1 MTDTPSDVCFPVRD
15 CANFLRNS
23 IRNLTPLTAAN
34 ALSIIDGAS
43 NISVQQLEN
52 GEDCVDLQTVLD
64 AGLVTVLFHQPQS
77 PERQGAFDV
86 VLFGL
91 QHIAELSSDD
101 HSKEAR
107 VLKTGQDFDGA
118 IAFLDRIRGKA

>member
-43 NISVQQLEN
+43 NISVLQLEN

-77 PERQGAFDV
+77 PVRQAAFDV

-101 HSKEAR
+101 DSKEVR

-118 IAFLDRIRGKA
+118 IALLDRIRGKG

>member
-64 AGLVTVLFHQPQS
+64 AGLVTVLFHQPQ
-77 PERQGAFDV
+77 PPARQAAFDV